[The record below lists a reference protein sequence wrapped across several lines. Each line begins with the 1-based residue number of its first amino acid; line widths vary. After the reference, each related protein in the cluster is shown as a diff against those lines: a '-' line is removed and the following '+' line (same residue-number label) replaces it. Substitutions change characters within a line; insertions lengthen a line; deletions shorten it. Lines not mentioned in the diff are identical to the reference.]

1 MAKAETKTGGT
12 KRVAENRRARHD
24 YNLGDSYEA
33 GLSLMGSEVKAL
45 REGNAN
51 LSDSYVQADKGEL
64 FVHNLRIGEYKAA
77 THIAHEPLRRRK
89 LLLHRKEIDK
99 IETKVKERGFTVI
112 PTELYFKNGRA
123 KLKIAMATGK
133 TNVDRRQDIKERETK
148 RELDRVMRGS
158 RTVPRGGRK
167 GGGEWD

>member
-1 MAKAETKTGGT
+1 MSKEAGKSGGI
-12 KRVAENRRARHD
+12 KRVAENRRARYD
-24 YNLGDSYEA
+24 YVLGDSWEA

-51 LSDSYVQADKGEL
+51 LSDSYVMPEKGEL

-77 THIAHEPLRRRK
+77 THVSHEPLRKRK
-89 LLLHRKEIDK
+89 LLLHRREIDR
-99 IETKVKERGFTVI
+99 IDQRIRERGQTVI

-123 KLKIAMATGK
+123 KLRIAMATGK
-133 TNVDRRQDIKERETK
+133 TNVDRRQTIKERETK
-148 RELDRVMRGS
+148 RELDRVMRTA
-158 RTVPRGGRK
+158 RQVPRGGRR